1 MTQKHLDRG
10 GGRGGGEKGVLE
22 LDSKDM
28 SLYSC
33 CD

>member
-10 GGRGGGEKGVLE
+10 GGQEEEKGVLE
-22 LDSKDM
+22 LDSEDM